1 MLLCLLQLAAATSK
15 AADLQRRLTVL
26 QADHSQLLSRLSDVT
41 RKWQATV
48 AQNQQLHQ
56 HNGSLTAQVADAQ
69 QQLALLQ
76 QECLHYKGMVHHQP
90 QQQPHMQQQQ
100 QQ

>member
-1 MLLCLLQLAAATSK
+1 VTEK
-15 AADLQRRLTVL
+15 AADLQQRLTTL

-41 RKWQATV
+41 RTWQDTV

-56 HNGSLTAQVADAQ
+56 HNGNLTAQLADSQ

-76 QECLHYKGMVHHQP
+76 QECLQYRQL
-90 QQQPHMQQQQ
+90 MQL
-100 QQ
+100 